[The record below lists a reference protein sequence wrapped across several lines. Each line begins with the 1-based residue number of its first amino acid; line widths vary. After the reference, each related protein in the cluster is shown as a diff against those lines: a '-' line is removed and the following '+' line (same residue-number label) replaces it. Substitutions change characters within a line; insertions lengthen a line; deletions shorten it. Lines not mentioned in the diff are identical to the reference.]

1 MHESAW
7 SLLAAS
13 SSFLLWALFG
23 EAGGKQ
29 NIISGRGRVYPAAD
43 PAQAVREQ
51 LYWLSYSQQIHPAAA
66 ACRSCIQAGSML
78 PRFYSIPRSLCSC
91 LLNLQLPMLVTV
103 AALSIQ
109 PWSSC
114 LGAAFADP
122 PTLGR
127 GVGGG
132 FCVPTTRRQHRWA
145 QFNTLSSTLSVEGRG
160 KLNYS
165 NYTCFQQIYSQRV
178 KYQPSQAFSLRS
190 SSNIRKFSSLR
201 SSQKNSNLCHDYLC
215 IVISVFFTI

>member
-1 MHESAW
+1 MYESAW

-43 PAQAVREQ
+43 PAPAVREQ

-66 ACRSCIQAGSML
+66 ACRSCIQAASML

-103 AALSIQ
+103 AVLSIQ

-114 LGAAFADP
+114 LGAAFA
-122 PTLGR
+122 TLLLFAPSERGR
-127 GVGGG
+127 GGGGG
-132 FCVPTTRRQHRWA
+132 FCVSTTRRQHIWA
-145 QFNTLSSTLSVEGRG
+145 RFNTLSSTLSVEGRG
-160 KLNYS
+160 KLKYS
-165 NYTCFQQIYSQRV
+165 IYTCFQQIYSQRV

-190 SSNIRKFSSLR
+190 S
-201 SSQKNSNLCHDYLC
+201 QKQY
-215 IVISVFFTI
+215 